1 MRESAWPALF
11 FAAGRADF
19 NAEARRRGEAETF
32 QPCRTCRACREAL
45 RGTTE
50 AGKAMN
56 RLAAIV
62 AESLSVPASKLA
74 PGKRTPRHPFG
85 FPGLA
90 GHGSGLRPTRNFT
103 EVSHLRFEVKSRGT
117 YQATFRGASVS
128 REAGFRVGWRRCLHR
143 QGGAMGGCVLARE
156 SAHGPP
162 GAGEARRRHPF
173 QWSREALPTFAS
185 SAPLRLCVE
194 SSPAPFADLANFA

>member
-1 MRESAWPALF
+1 MRKARPALF

-128 REAGFRVGWRRCLHR
+128 RGFPCRV
-143 QGGAMGGCVLARE
+143 AARAQPRAATRFSVWNLGE
-156 SAHGPP
+156 NKVPHSPFFVRAHSC
-162 GAGEARRRHPF
+162 R
-173 QWSREALPTFAS
+173 
-185 SAPLRLCVE
+185 PLI
-194 SSPAPFADLANFA
+194 